1 MKDSNVI
8 FLGSPWANDMQAKFN
23 IGMTP
28 FRCFGTENVVNYQPK
43 PGEPAAYYPELNPT
57 TKELNASYGLFS
69 VLPGLSPGTKIVS
82 SSGIDDYATQAAMD
96 LMTSPEGVLELMRRF
111 GPGSAQT
118 LPEYFQ
124 AVIRTEIIRGD
135 PANAS
140 IVAVRPLKPK

>member
-28 FRCFGTENVVNYQPK
+28 FRCFGTENVANYQPK